1 MNEKLY
7 TITTAAEAVKKTPQY
22 IRHAISS
29 GALVSTLKPIEGRK
43 SGVRHE
49 IKASDLDAW
58 RNGIGAGHGRADGR
72 TKFVVY
78 ADEKELAKIQKA
90 VPGIDIKRAYDPAK
104 QAARKAA
111 KAAKTAA

>member
-1 MNEKLY
+1 MNTY
-7 TITTAAEAVKKTPQY
+7 TITTAAEKVHKTPQY

-49 IKASDLDAW
+49 IKEADLEAW

-78 ADEKELAKIQKA
+78 LNEKELAKVQKA
-90 VPGIDIKRAYDPAK
+90 IPDVEVKRAYDPAK